1 MLGHYLNE
9 MNSQNFFG
17 YIMKKSLLEKLYSL
31 YIVTGPGTR
40 SKIKFNYRNI
50 ITATIKLIVIV
61 FYILSSHLT
70 ASLLKVEF
78 VGGLFI
84 YSIYSTHC

>member
-1 MLGHYLNE
+1 MMGHYLNE

-40 SKIKFNYRNI
+40 SK
-50 ITATIKLIVIV
+50 
-61 FYILSSHLT
+61 
-70 ASLLKVEF
+70 
-78 VGGLFI
+78 
-84 YSIYSTHC
+84 

>member
-17 YIMKKSLLEKLYSL
+17 YIMKKSLLEKLYLL

-40 SKIKFNYRNI
+40 SK
-50 ITATIKLIVIV
+50 
-61 FYILSSHLT
+61 
-70 ASLLKVEF
+70 
-78 VGGLFI
+78 
-84 YSIYSTHC
+84 